1 MLFLT
6 VVRCFVLEE
15 KIDAARLSV
24 IGAETELGL
33 RLRSEVDGRRSS
45 T

>member
-1 MLFLT
+1 MLFLA
-6 VVRCFVLEE
+6 VVRGFVLEE

-24 IGAETELGL
+24 IGAEAELGL
-33 RLRSEVDGRRSS
+33 RLRSELDGRRSP

>member
-6 VVRCFVLEE
+6 VVRCFRLDE

-24 IGAETELGL
+24 IGAEAELGL
-33 RLRSEVDGRRSS
+33 RLRSEVDGRRRP

>member
-6 VVRCFVLEE
+6 LVRCLVLEE
-15 KIDAARLSV
+15 KIDAARLSG
-24 IGAETELGL
+24 IGAEAELGL
-33 RLRSEVDGRRSS
+33 RLRSDVDGRRFP